1 MARHRLFY
9 EEAGLEVPETLLV
22 ATSGKNEYQRQTD
35 REPKPEY
42 VKPSLVGYLDPIVRN
57 G

>member
-1 MARHRLFY
+1 MALHRLFY